1 MSDYRCDWCR
11 AEITRNEKM
20 VSINLLEI
28 KRRPKRWT
36 AQGVFFDSG
45 TDELTLHA
53 NCFVCYADRIARF
66 LFPIGADPPKKR
78 AESAEF
84 PLWVD

>member
-1 MSDYRCDWCR
+1 MSDYRCDWCK

-20 VSINLLEI
+20 VSISLLEI

-45 TDELTLHA
+45 TDELTLHTD
-53 NCFVCYADRIARF
+53 CFSRNAERIARF
-66 LFPIGADPPKKR
+66 LFPMGAESPKKR
-78 AESAEF
+78 VESPEF
-84 PLWVD
+84 PMWID